1 MAFVP
6 TAVFPGELFDVA
18 ERYAKDSVDAAPDAG
33 IIEQMGWAAILVPE
47 ADGGFGG
54 RFEDLGSLIDALAS
68 RATNLPV
75 ITRCGVTPA
84 ILSAAPSDSPA
95 GQLRARIA
103 AGEVSVEFCGPLSK
117 RESDTFPSISKTAGG
132 LTLSGVLTDVEP
144 SGQCSHALLHAIDAA
159 SGQSL
164 IVLLAAEALRNLG
177 EAYVTV
183 EGRHIRS
190 VTLEQHRIS
199 DDAILARGEAAE
211 AMRAAGWQIAQA
223 SMATDIV
230 CTMNYALGETVR
242 YLQERKQFGQPLS
255 QFQVLRHDVAKLY
268 VTYESCRC
276 LLMSSLRALQDASH
290 PSERDA
296 SFDLLGLY
304 VREHAI
310 EFAQAVIQL
319 HGGMGMTQETLA
331 ARMATR
337 LTALA
342 FRFGDAGGHLKAL
355 REFQGAS
362 VQ

>member
-1 MAFVP
+1 MAFSP

-18 ERYAKDSVDAAPDAG
+18 ERYAKDSVDTAPDAG
-33 IIEQMGWAAILVPE
+33 IIGQMGWAAILVPE

-84 ILSAAPSDSPA
+84 ILSAVPADSVAAQWRARLAA
-95 GQLRARIA
+95 GQ
-103 AGEVSVEFCGPLSK
+103 VSIEFCGPLSG
-117 RESDTFPSISKTAGG
+117 RESDTFPSVAAADDALAVSG
-132 LTLSGVLTDVEP
+132 TLADVELG
-144 SGQCSHALLHAIDAA
+144 GQCSHVLFHATEAA

-164 IVLLAAEALRNLG
+164 VILLAADALRQLG

-183 EGRHIRS
+183 EGRQIRAIPLARHPI
-190 VTLEQHRIS
+190 TQ
-199 DDAILARGEAAE
+199 DAIVARGEAAD
-211 AMRAAGWQIAQA
+211 AMRIAGWRIAQA
-223 SMATDIV
+223 SMAADIV

-276 LLMSSLRALQDASH
+276 LLMSSLRALQDTAH

-310 EFAQAVIQL
+310 EFSQAVIQL
-319 HGGMGMTQETLA
+319 HGGMGVTRETLA

-342 FRFGDAGGHLKAL
+342 FRFGDAGGHVKAL
-355 REFQGAS
+355 REFQGAC